1 MSLFSTMPRLLRGL
15 ALALPALLLAVLP
28 AAAQSFSLDMG
39 DGPSSTG
46 RIIQFVALLTVLSLA
61 PSILIMMT
69 CFVRIT
75 IVLSFLRSAMGTMQV
90 PPNQVLVSLA
100 MFLTFFIMAPTLQA
114 SYQNGIVPLMNEE
127 VDEMT
132 AFKRAVEPFHA
143 FMTSHVRERDLQLF
157 MDISKTPPVAAP
169 KDVPIHVL
177 IPAFMLT
184 ELKRSF
190 EIGFLIFVPFLI
202 IDMVVSSVLMSMGMM
217 MLPPAMIALPFKLI
231 FFVLIDGWYLVVGS
245 LVQSFG

>member
-1 MSLFSTMPRLLRGL
+1 MIRHLYRLVPAAALVLLF
-15 ALALPALLLAVLP
+15 AALP

-90 PPNQVLVSLA
+90 PPNQVLISLA

-157 MDISKTPPVAAP
+157 MDISKTPPVAEP

-202 IDMVVSSVLMSMGMM
+202 IDMVVSSVLMAMGMM

>member
-1 MSLFSTMPRLLRGL
+1 MSLFTTMPGWLRGL

-132 AFKRAVEPFHA
+132 AFKRAIEPFHA

-157 MDISKTPPVAAP
+157 MDISKTPPVAEP

-231 FFVLIDGWYLVVGS
+231 FFVLIDGWYLLVGS

>member
-1 MSLFSTMPRLLRGL
+1 MNLFTTMPGWLRGL

-46 RIIQFVALLTVLSLA
+46 RIIQFVALLTVLSVA

-157 MDISKTPPVAAP
+157 MDISKTPPVAEP